1 MGPHPKDL
9 FGPEPSFT
17 EVEKQWEDAAPAAD
31 TQGDVIA
38 YGLLIIIAAVCAVH
52 TYKVFTKEN

>member
-17 EVEKQWEDAAPAAD
+17 EVEKQWEDAAPDAHTGGEWITLSLFA
-31 TQGDVIA
+31 T
-38 YGLLIIIAAVCAVH
+38 IIIVMGIH
-52 TYKVFTKEN
+52 GYKVVKDN

>member
-17 EVEKQWEDAAPAAD
+17 EVEKQWEDAAPDIHTGGEWITLSLFA
-31 TQGDVIA
+31 T
-38 YGLLIIIAAVCAVH
+38 IIIVMGIH
-52 TYKVFTKEN
+52 GYKMFKDN